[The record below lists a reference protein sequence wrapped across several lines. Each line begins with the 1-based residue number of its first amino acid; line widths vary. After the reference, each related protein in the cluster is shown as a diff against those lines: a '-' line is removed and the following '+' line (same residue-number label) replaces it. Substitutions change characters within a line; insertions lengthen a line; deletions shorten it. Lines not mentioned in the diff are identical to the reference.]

1 MYVITGERSRAK
13 KSRKTV
19 GKKGGK
25 QVEEKVEKKV
35 GRRKNMRKISMVLT
49 GLRRFVAATYV
60 SPPHVA
66 ATCCLVRTGLKSMKS
81 D

>member
-1 MYVITGERSRAK
+1 MKEVEQKLEKNGR
-13 KSRKTV
+13 
-19 GKKGGK
+19 GKRRQTSGGK
-25 QVEEKVEKKV
+25 GREESREKK
-35 GRRKNMRKISMVLT
+35 KYEENIEVLT

-66 ATCCLVRTGLKSMKS
+66 ATCRLVRTVLKSMKS

>member
-1 MYVITGERSRAK
+1 M
-13 KSRKTV
+13 
-19 GKKGGK
+19 
-25 QVEEKVEKKV
+25 EEKVERKV
-35 GRRKNMRKISMVLT
+35 GKRKNMRKISMVLT

-66 ATCCLVRTGLKSMKS
+66 ATCRLVRTVLKSMKS